1 MTNAFEPGPDFPP
14 VDDDTWRKGV
24 EGDLKGAPF
33 EKRMISRSYEGIDL
47 QPLYT
52 EAVFPTRHDPAGV
65 PGFPPFARAAS
76 PLGNTVH
83 GWDIRQQPD
92 HPDPARANAQI
103 LDDLA
108 GGGTSVALRFDAAA
122 RHGHDADDPRGEDLR
137 ARDGVMVSSTAD
149 LAQLLDRVQLGAAG
163 VWLQAGAAF
172 LPAAAL
178 YVAAAE
184 AGGVGGD
191 KLRGGFGA
199 DPLGTLMH
207 QGTLPVPVARALAD
221 MADLAGWTAAH
232 APHMTAVAVDTA
244 PYHDAGASSVQD
256 LAFLLGTGVEYLRAL
271 TAAGLDVNVAAGQIH
286 FGISVGARFYQAI
299 AKLRAARVLWAAVV
313 AASGGAPAAQVLRMR
328 VATGRRVLT
337 TRGQSINILRNTVA
351 AYAGAVASAEA
362 ITTVPFDAPTGISTA
377 QSRRNARNTQLILAE
392 ECYLGRVIDPAGGS
406 WYIEWYTNALVEQ
419 AWALFQQIEAQGG
432 MIAAAASGWVAEQ
445 IAAVQAR
452 RARDIASR
460 KVPITGVS
468 EHPSEHELHT
478 EQEAIDRS
486 ALGRAAAQRLADWRR
501 THAPGEAL
509 AALAGAQ
516 SGRTAGAIAAA
527 RAGATLGEIA
537 ASLVPADSVPVA
549 VPPLGV
555 HPYDA
560 AFVALRDAA
569 EAFAAR
575 HGDKPRV
582 WLAGVG
588 SVAEQ
593 TGRRIFAANFFAA
606 GGFDVLANDAA
617 ADVDAAV
624 AAFAQSGAPVAVIC
638 STDKRYPAVVPEL
651 APKLKAA
658 GARHVVLA
666 GNPGA
671 AEAEYRAAGVDLF
684 IHVRSDVVETLWSLL
699 RAEETVA

>member
-1 MTNAFEPGPDFPP
+1 MTNAFEPGTDFPP
-14 VDDDTWRKGV
+14 VDYDTWRQGV
-24 EGDLKGAPF
+24 EADLNGAPF

-65 PGFPPFARAAS
+65 PGFTPFARAAS
-76 PLGNTVH
+76 PLGNTLH

-103 LDDLA
+103 LDDL
-108 GGGTSVALRFDAAA
+108 GGGGGSVLLRLDAAA
-122 RHGHDADDPRGEDLR
+122 RHGLDADDPRAEAVCGQ
-137 ARDGVMVSSTAD
+137 DGVMVSSAAD
-149 LAQLLDRVQLGAAG
+149 LAQLLEHVRLDAAG

-184 AGGVGGD
+184 AGGVGCAN
-191 KLRGGFGA
+191 LRGGFGA
-199 DPLGTLMH
+199 DPLGALMQ
-207 QGTLPVPVARALAD
+207 QGTLPVPLDRALGD
-221 MADLAGWTAAH
+221 MADLAAWTAAH
-232 APHMTAVAVDTA
+232 APHMTAVGVGTA
-244 PYHDAGASSVQD
+244 PYHDAGANSVQD
-256 LAFLLGTGVEYLRAL
+256 LAFLLATGVEYLRAL
-271 TAAGLDVNVAAGQIH
+271 TAAGLDMNTAAGQIG
-286 FGISVGARFYQAI
+286 FSISVGARFYQAI
-299 AKLRAARVLWAAVV
+299 AKLRAARVLWAAAV
-313 AASGGAPAAQVLRMR
+313 AASGGAPAAQALRMR

-337 TRGQSINILRNTVA
+337 TRSQSINILRNTVA
-351 AYAGAVASAEA
+351 AYAGAVAGAEA
-362 ITTVPFDAPTGISTA
+362 ITTVPFDAPTGISTD

-392 ECYLGRVIDPAGGS
+392 ECYLGQVIDPAGGS

-419 AWALFQQIEAQGG
+419 AWALFRQIEAQGG
-432 MIAAAASGWVAEQ
+432 MIAAAAGGWVGEQ

-468 EHPSEHELHT
+468 EHPSVHELRT
-478 EQEAIDRS
+478 PQEAVDRP
-486 ALGRAAAQRLADWRR
+486 ALRRAAAQRLAAWRPA
-501 THAPGEAL
+501 HAPGAAIAAL
-509 AALAGAQ
+509 AAA
-516 SGRTAGAIAAA
+516 SDGRTEGAIAAA

-537 ASLVPADSVPVA
+537 AALVPAGSAPVSA
-549 VPPLGV
+549 TPLGV
-555 HPYDA
+555 HPHDA
-560 AFVALRDAA
+560 AFVELRDAA

-575 HGDKPRV
+575 HGHPPRV

-588 SVAEQ
+588 SIAEQ
-593 TGRRIFAANFFAA
+593 TARRNFAWNFFAA
-606 GGFDVLANDAA
+606 GGFEVLAEDAA
-617 ADVDAAV
+617 GAADTAA

-651 APKLKAA
+651 APQLKAA
-658 GARHVVLA
+658 GARRVVLA

-671 AEAEYRAAGVDLF
+671 AEAAYRAAGVDLF

-699 RAEETVA
+699 RAQEAVA